1 VPPIIAVDVM
11 GGDHAPEAA
20 VSGAIEAARRGRH
33 VALVGPADR
42 IGAEVSRFGGID
54 GLAVTIVDAPDVI
67 DMHEAPL
74 AALRRK
80 PRASI
85 KVAADVVARGEAAAC
100 FTAGHTG
107 AALLSAHAAFG
118 VLDGAERPAL
128 AVTVPTLSGAAVLID
143 AGANPE
149 CRPSHLRQFGVMG
162 AAYARLAFGLDRPRV
177 GLLSIGEEARKGT
190 DLTREAHAL
199 LTASPLAFVGNVEAH
214 ELFSG
219 RADVLVCDGFT
230 GNIALKVGEGLVDLV
245 ERLLADE
252 LGASLLSTPAVADAL
267 ARFRRRVDAAE
278 SGAAPLLGVAGL
290 ALVGHG
296 RSTARAVTN
305 GIEMAAR
312 LADARIVDRLR
323 DDLSAASGR
332 V

>member
-149 CRPSHLRQFGVMG
+149 CRPSHLRQ
-162 AAYARLAFGLDRPRV
+162 
-177 GLLSIGEEARKGT
+177 RK
-190 DLTREAHAL
+190 R
-199 LTASPLAFVGNVEAH
+199 
-214 ELFSG
+214 
-219 RADVLVCDGFT
+219 
-230 GNIALKVGEGLVDLV
+230 
-245 ERLLADE
+245 
-252 LGASLLSTPAVADAL
+252 
-267 ARFRRRVDAAE
+267 
-278 SGAAPLLGVAGL
+278 
-290 ALVGHG
+290 
-296 RSTARAVTN
+296 ARA
-305 GIEMAAR
+305 
-312 LADARIVDRLR
+312 RI
-323 DDLSAASGR
+323 SR
-332 V
+332 VRPTRC